1 MPGPIATQGSMH
13 VCPMSDGPK
22 PHVGGPVIG
31 PGAINILVNNKPAA
45 LIGDICTCVGP
56 PDMIAQG
63 APNVFF
69 NGVPVACQG
78 DMTAHGGVITVG
90 EPNVII
96 GSATL
101 TPSTTLELN
110 KIPFPQITLANRQLE
125 ANQGAITNQEKL
137 KEEAKKH
144 GVLGNFSISL

>member
-13 VCPMSDGPK
+13 VCPMCTGTT
-22 PHVGGPVIG
+22 PHVGGPIVG
-31 PGAINILVNNKPAA
+31 PGAPNILINGKPAA
-45 LIGDICTCVGP
+45 LMGDMCTCVGP
-56 PDMIAQG
+56 PDVIAQG

-78 DMTAHGGVITVG
+78 DLTAHGGVITVG

-96 GSATL
+96 GSATP
-101 TPSTTLELN
+101 TPSKTMPLDR
-110 KIPFPQITLANRQLE
+110 IPFPKITIVNRILGNAKE
-125 ANQGAITNQEKL
+125 AQANQEKL

-144 GVLGNFSISL
+144 GYLSDFDLSI